1 MWWYSILCVAGLNSS
16 MDGVKAVTLEM
27 QARQQGHPFVRF
39 DYQGH
44 GQSSGKFIDKTL
56 GEWCAIAHIK

>member
-1 MWWYSILCVAGLNSS
+1 MAGLNSS

-44 GQSSGKFIDKTL
+44 GESSGKFIDKTL
-56 GEWCAIAHIK
+56 GEWCAIAHTK